1 MKKYALDHQ
10 TAAADSV
17 ADASGLNQAQTEA
30 VHHGT
35 GPVLVIAGA
44 GSGKTRTLVHR
55 VAHLVASGV
64 APENL
69 LLLTFTRRA
78 AQEMLWRAGL
88 LVGQACNRVLG
99 GTFHAT
105 ANLLLR
111 RHGEL
116 LDIGPHFT
124 IIDRADAE
132 GIVNLLRS
140 SLAHSKLDRR
150 FPSKRVLVN
159 IISGAANRAGDIE
172 ELVLGAYQHLVDFL
186 DDILLLH
193 EQYQRFKLDHG
204 LMDYDD
210 LLLNWRRLLLVS
222 EEARERVSQRFT
234 HLLVDEYQDTNAI
247 QADIVRLMA
256 HGHDNVMAVGDDAQ
270 SIYSFRGA
278 DFANILRFPEIFPGT
293 RLIKLEENYRSTQA
307 ILDLGNE
314 IIAAAPQRYAKNL
327 FTRQLGGELPH
338 LYAAL
343 GEHDEARFVAERIA
357 ALVAEGTPQAEIAVL
372 FRSSFHS
379 FKLELELASRGFT
392 CDKRGGLKLTESAH
406 VKDLLAH
413 LRLVT
418 NPWDKLSWNRIF
430 LLLDKVGAKTAQ
442 KAAAVLVAEPDPI
455 AALAAYPAGSAW
467 RDEARSLFQ
476 TLDRMRAPD
485 LSPAAQFDLL
495 FDYYIP
501 RFERLY
507 HDDFPK
513 RRRDLDQLK
522 AIVGGYGDLQAF
534 LDDTALD
541 PPNEGKDSA
550 GEDEQRLVLST
561 IHSAKGLE
569 WDCVF
574 IIGLAEGR
582 FPGGNSMAGEG
593 WEEERRLLY
602 VAATRARHQLYLSY
616 PRVLTMADRS
626 QRPVVMSPFLA
637 EVSPSR
643 FQRLGPPLPAGLSRP
658 AGPAMPLP
666 ASVAGVR
673 RRAAVAPGGG
683 LGEGQRVRH
692 PFFGIGRVTKV
703 GPGQRAEVF
712 FDRHGEKVL
721 HLEYARLQLLDE

>member
-1 MKKYALDHQ
+1 MS
-10 TAAADSV
+10 DST
-17 ADASGLNQAQTEA
+17 ADAAGLNQAQSEA
-30 VHHGT
+30 VHHGA

-64 APENL
+64 PPENL

-88 LVGQACNRVLG
+88 LVGAACKRVLG

-111 RHGEL
+111 RHGEAL
-116 LDIGPHFT
+116 EIGPHFT

-132 GIVNLLRS
+132 GIVNLLRG

-172 ELVLGAYQHLVDFL
+172 QLVVGAYPHLVDFL
-186 DDILLLH
+186 EDILLLH

-210 LLLNWRRLLLVS
+210 LLLNWRRLLQVS
-222 EEARERVSQRFT
+222 DEARERVTRRFS

-293 RLIKLEENYRSTQA
+293 RLIKLEENYRSSQA

-327 FTRQLGGELPH
+327 FTQQLGGELPR
-338 LYAAL
+338 LYAAT

-357 ALVAEGTPQAEIAVL
+357 ALVAEGTPQTEIAVL

-379 FKLELELASRGFT
+379 FKLELELTSQGLVY
-392 CDKRGGLKLTESAH
+392 DKRGGLKLTESAH

-413 LRLVT
+413 LRLVA

-442 KAAAVLVAEPDPI
+442 KAASVLAVDPDPI
-455 AALAAYPAGSAW
+455 SALAAYPAGTAW
-467 RDEARSLFQ
+467 REEARTLYQ
-476 TLDRMRAPD
+476 TLDQMRAPD
-485 LSPAAQFDLL
+485 LSPAARFDLL

-522 AIVGGYGDLQAF
+522 AIVGGYGELQAF

-541 PPNEGKDSA
+541 PPEEGKA
-550 GEDEQRLVLST
+550 GLAEGDADERLVLST

-574 IIGLAEGR
+574 VIGLAEGR
-582 FPGGNSMAGEG
+582 FPGANTMPGEG

-602 VAATRARHQLYLSY
+602 VAATRARRQLFLTY

-626 QRPVVMSPFLA
+626 VRPVVMSPFLA
-637 EVSPSR
+637 EVSNSR
-643 FQRLGPPLPAGLSRP
+643 FHRLGPTPPAGLAR
-658 AGPAMPLP
+658 AAAPLP
-666 ASVAGVR
+666 SSAASPPRSGGPR
-673 RRAAVAPGGG
+673 RGAAPAGGG
-683 LGEGQRVRH
+683 LRAGQRVRH
-692 PFFGIGRVTKV
+692 PFFGLGRVTKV

-712 FDRHGEKVL
+712 FDRHGDKVL
-721 HLEYARLQLLDE
+721 HLEYARLQMLDEE

>member
-1 MKKYALDHQ
+1 
-10 TAAADSV
+10 
-17 ADASGLNQAQTEA
+17 
-30 VHHGT
+30 
-35 GPVLVIAGA
+35 VLVIAGA

-55 VAHLVASGV
+55 VAHLVERGV
-64 APENL
+64 PPENL

-111 RHGEL
+111 RHAEL
-116 LDIGPHFT
+116 LDIGPQFT

-132 GIVNLLRS
+132 GIVNLLRG
-140 SLAHSKLDRR
+140 SLTRSKLDRR

-159 IISGAANRAGDIE
+159 IISGAANRAGDIA
-172 ELVLGAYQHLVDFL
+172 ELVLGAYGHLIDFL
-186 DDILLLH
+186 EDILLLH

-222 EEARERVSQRFT
+222 DEARERVSRRFRY
-234 HLLVDEYQDTNAI
+234 LLVDEYQDTNAI

-256 HGHDNVMAVGDDAQ
+256 CGHDNVMAVGDDAQ

-278 DFANILRFPEIFPGT
+278 DFANILRFPEIFPNT
-293 RLIKLEENYRSTQA
+293 RLIKLEENYRSTQP
-307 ILDLGNE
+307 ILDFGNE

-327 FTRQLGGELPH
+327 FTRLGGGELPQ
-338 LYAAL
+338 LYGAA

-357 ALVAEGTPQAEIAVL
+357 ALVRQGTPRVEIAVL

-379 FKLELELASRGFT
+379 FKLELELTSRGLT
-392 CDKRGGLKLTESAH
+392 YDKRGGLKLTESAH

-413 LRLVT
+413 LRLVA
-418 NPWDKLSWNRIF
+418 NPWDKLSWNRIL
-430 LLLDKVGAKTAQ
+430 LLLDKVGARTAQ
-442 KAAAVLVAEPDPI
+442 KAAESLVADPDPI
-455 AALAAYPAGSAW
+455 TALAGYPASTGW
-467 RDEARSLFQ
+467 RDEAR
-476 TLDRMRAPD
+476 TLQRTLSSMREAG
-485 LSPAAQFDLL
+485 LSPAAQLDLL

-507 HDDFPK
+507 HDDYPK
-513 RRRDLDQLK
+513 RRRDLDQLR
-522 AIVGGYGDLQAF
+522 AIAGGYADLQAL

-541 PPNEGKDSA
+541 PPDEAADTRDEA
-550 GEDEQRLVLST
+550 REQRLVLST

-582 FPGGNSMAGEG
+582 FPGAGTVPGEG

-602 VAATRARHQLYLSY
+602 VAATRARKQLFLTY
-616 PRVLTMADRS
+616 PRVLTMPDRS
-626 QRPVVMSPFLA
+626 QRPVVQSPFLA
-637 EVSPSR
+637 DVSADR
-643 FQRLGPPLPAGLSRP
+643 FHRLGVVAPPGISRRPPPSFTASPPL
-658 AGPAMPLP
+658 
-666 ASVAGVR
+666 ASTLRQSTG
-673 RRAAVAPGGG
+673 GGG
-683 LGEGQRVRH
+683 LTVGQRVRH
-692 PFFGIGRVTKV
+692 PFFGLGRITSLS
-703 GPGQRAEVF
+703 GQRAEVF
-712 FDRHGEKVL
+712 FDRHGDKVL
-721 HLEYARLQLLDE
+721 HLGYARLQVVDDEQ